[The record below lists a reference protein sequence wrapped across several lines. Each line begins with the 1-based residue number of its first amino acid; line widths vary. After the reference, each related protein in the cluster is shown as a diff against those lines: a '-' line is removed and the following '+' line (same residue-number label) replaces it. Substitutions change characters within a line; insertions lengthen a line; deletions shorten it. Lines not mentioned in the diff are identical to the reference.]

1 MKFWTI
7 LSVGA
12 VVIAGTLFAASAA
25 YKAKLYK
32 DLFDRQTTNGLGEEV
47 LRLRGRLYWLLTS
60 AILRMGNRSPL
71 GLPTK
76 FLAFRTK
83 A

>member
-12 VVIAGTLFAASAA
+12 GVIAGPHFAAPAA
-25 YKAKLYK
+25 YKAKLYN
-32 DLFDRQTTNGLGEEV
+32 DLFDRQTSNGLGEEV
-47 LRLRGRLYWLLTS
+47 LRLRGGCYWLLTS
-60 AILRMGNRSPL
+60 AILRMGDISPL
-71 GLPTK
+71 GHPTR
-76 FLAFRTK
+76 FLAFRAK

>member
-12 VVIAGTLFAASAA
+12 VVIAGTHFAASAA
-25 YKAKLYK
+25 YKAKLYN
-32 DLFDRQTTNGLGEEV
+32 DLFDRQTSNGLGEKV

>member
-25 YKAKLYK
+25 YKAKLYD
-32 DLFDRQTTNGLGEEV
+32 DLFDRQTSNGLGEEV
-47 LRLRGRLYWLLTS
+47 LRQRGRLYWLLTS
-60 AILRMGNRSPL
+60 ATLRMGNRRPL

-76 FLAFRTK
+76 FLAVRTK

>member
-1 MKFWTI
+1 MKVWTI
-7 LSVGA
+7 LSVGV

-25 YKAKLYK
+25 YKAKLYD
-32 DLFDRQTTNGLGEEV
+32 DLFDQQTSNGLGEEV
-47 LRLRGRLYWLLTS
+47 LRLRGRLYRLLTS
-60 AILRMGNRSPL
+60 AILRMGDISPL

-76 FLAFRTK
+76 FLAFRAK